1 MSLRSGMISK
11 TGEEKKND
19 DERKKDFIRSGY
31 YTECKICKYDYL
43 GKTCPKCKVKTTT
56 S

>member
-1 MSLRSGMISK
+1 MSLRAGMISK
-11 TGEEKKND
+11 TGEEKKKA

-31 YTECKICKYDYL
+31 YTECKICKYDHL
-43 GKTCPKCKVKTTT
+43 GNICPKCKGKTTT